1 MNDSPQK
8 SPTTWLA
15 TPIVAFGCLLLFVEL
30 LRTRALRI
38 TDTDTSFLT
47 VEFFGLLAAAL
58 VYSAILLF
66 LLRWGRIWRVLEPL
80 APARKWG
87 ILAVTAVTGFLGAAV
102 LTGLFEFLQPY
113 SVPFLLA
120 SIFALLAMGVRL
132 LYSGN
137 QIDPQTPSS
146 PSNLQI
152 NLRPILNVALALIV
166 PIVFLEFGMRFWF
179 SLRGTQAE
187 KIAYVYSWDEIAEQ
201 LRFRGVPYLNYGLA
215 PTYPGVNSLGYRNA
229 EIAIPKPNGVFRIVT
244 LGGSTTYGELI
255 DDPQQAYPA
264 QLQQILR
271 EEYGYSQIEV
281 INGGVPAYT
290 SWHSLVNFQ
299 FRVLDLQPDLV
310 IVYDGINELGSRAV
324 PPASYA
330 GIPPNAGTW
339 RTDVPN
345 LGISTL
351 YRYIAINAGW
361 IEDPRLITYRFQQF
375 DPTLS
380 CCENLTDEELA
391 ARFTANPPIY
401 FERNLRNLAALAE
414 LHGIAVVFSSWTY
427 YPDETVNNF
436 NLMVKSYRQVA
447 IAEQNAVLAAIS
459 ADTSAEFFDLHAVLP
474 YNPDYWFA
482 DGIHLTPLGTT
493 EQARL
498 YAGFLVEAG
507 LLPSP

>member
-1 MNDSPQK
+1 MNDSTQK
-8 SPTTWLA
+8 STTTWLTLA
-15 TPIVAFGCLLLFVEL
+15 IVGFGCLLLFVEL
-30 LRTRALRI
+30 LRTRALRVI
-38 TDTDTSFLT
+38 DTDTSFFT
-47 VEFFGLLAAAL
+47 VEFVGLLAAAFVYCAAL
-58 VYSAILLF
+58 VF
-66 LLRWGRIWRVLEPL
+66 LINWRRLWQVPEQLS
-80 APARKWG
+80 PARKWG
-87 ILAVTAVTGFLGAAV
+87 ILAATAVIGFFGAAV
-102 LTGLFEFLQPY
+102 LTGVFEFLQPY
-113 SVPFLLA
+113 SVPFLIA
-120 SIFALLAMGVRL
+120 WIFALLAMIVRL
-132 LYSGN
+132 FYSGTRG
-137 QIDPQTPSS
+137 DPQAPSS
-146 PSNLQI
+146 PASIHL
-152 NLRPILNVALALIV
+152 NLRPILNIALTLIV
-166 PIVFLEFGMRFWF
+166 PIVFLEFGMRLWF

-187 KIAYVYSWDEIAEQ
+187 KIAYIYSWGEIAEQ

-229 EIAIPKPNGVFRIVT
+229 EIAIPKPDGVFRIVT

-264 QLQQILR
+264 QLQRILR

-324 PPASYA
+324 PPESYA

-339 RTDVPN
+339 RTDAPN

-375 DPTLS
+375 DPRLR

-391 ARFTANPPIY
+391 ARFDANPPIY

-427 YPDETVNNF
+427 FPDETVNNF
-436 NLMVKSYRQVA
+436 NLMVKPYRQDA
-447 IAEQNAVLAAIS
+447 IAQQNTVLAAIS

-498 YAGFLVEAG
+498 YAAFLVESG
-507 LLPSP
+507 LLPTP